1 VTHFQSQPPTINPTH
16 RLIRR
21 AMRAILPTTVLLK
34 MANSHLETKKRPAI
48 VRAEPEETICEMP
61 PKKRPK
67 MVLRKVVIRPADF
80 VKSAF
85 KANGV
90 NIEALA
96 SETETAFLIPTQD
109 MIAAYK
115 PDTLLAVRQNDLEK
129 LRGMHAAGA
138 NLECCNKFG
147 ENLISL
153 ACRRGYTDIVEFLIK
168 EAKVSLNVRDDYS
181 RTPLHD
187 ACWTPEPN
195 FEMLD
200 LLIREVP
207 AHLILPDV
215 RGFTPFDYVREE
227 HWNKWVK
234 FLWERKTMLRP
245 KEPVLKERA

>member
-1 VTHFQSQPPTINPTH
+1 MVNY
-16 RLIRR
+16 
-21 AMRAILPTTVLLK
+21 
-34 MANSHLETKKRPAI
+34 HLETKKRPAT
-48 VRAEPEETICEMP
+48 VRAEQSEETVCEMP

-80 VKSAF
+80 VTSAF

-90 NIEALA
+90 NISSLA
-96 SETETAFLIPTQD
+96 SETEATFLLPTQER
-109 MIAAYK
+109 IAAYK
-115 PDTLLAVRQNDLEK
+115 PDVLLTVRQNNLKE
-129 LRGMHAAGA
+129 LRELYAAGA

-168 EAKVSLNVRDDYS
+168 EAKVSLNVRDDYR

-187 ACWTPEPN
+187 ACWTAEPN
-195 FEMLD
+195 FEILD

-245 KEPVLKERA
+245 NEPLLKEESNESFYEEGSLI